1 MYLGSD
7 LTIHKHRHHQPPK
20 KRELHFIFLAN
31 AGSASVEK
39 FQIERK
45 NYCDSLKDFPLR
57 WVVSSVYT
65 CDLSDEHHLLAF
77 HLHSLQERLCGSC
90 NTDVQG
96 FSELIHSFRV
106 MLEKWSCNYTAT
118 RNLGPLPDFN
128 FRGKVISQTLT
139 QPKSESLTERL
150 TGEGARVSSG
160 DVYASKEQTE
170 ILGDCHLVS

>member
-1 MYLGSD
+1 MRPFFWNLTVCIISCFNRVISHSFFSRRYVVNGMYLGSD

-106 MLEKWSCNYTAT
+106 MLEK
-118 RNLGPLPDFN
+118 
-128 FRGKVISQTLT
+128 
-139 QPKSESLTERL
+139 
-150 TGEGARVSSG
+150 
-160 DVYASKEQTE
+160 
-170 ILGDCHLVS
+170 